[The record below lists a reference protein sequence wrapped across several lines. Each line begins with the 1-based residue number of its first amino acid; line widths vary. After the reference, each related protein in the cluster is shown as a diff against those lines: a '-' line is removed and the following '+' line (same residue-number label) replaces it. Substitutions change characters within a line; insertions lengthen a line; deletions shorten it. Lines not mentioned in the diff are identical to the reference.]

1 MDATL
6 AASDPAFSALRKV
19 TARLIPFLLLLY
31 VVAWLDRVNVGF
43 AGLQMNA
50 DLGFSASA
58 FGFGSG
64 IFFLGYCLFEV
75 PSNLILH
82 RVGARLWIARIMI
95 TWGLISAAMMF
106 VHTPMSFYVSRFLL
120 GVAEAGFF
128 PGIIYYLSN
137 WFPAERRARAIATFM
152 MGIPLA
158 GLVGG
163 PLSGLLLEL
172 DGVGSLAGWQ
182 WLFLVEGLPAVLLGF
197 VVLWVLPDG
206 PKQAKWLTPAE
217 QESLQST
224 LAAERKSVSGSH
236 LIGTGAALLNRTVW
250 RLGILFLLAVIGFYG
265 YSIWSPLII
274 KSLTGFTNL
283 GVGLVSGAIALVTM
297 ICMLASSAHSDR
309 TGERPLHV
317 AIPHLI
323 MACGF
328 VGFAIW
334 QTPIAGILAL
344 ALVPIGHA
352 SAYGAFWSMPTRFLD
367 GQAAAAG
374 IALIASIV
382 NVGGFLGPTVIGI
395 LKDRTGSH
403 TFAFYALAVLA
414 AISALLA
421 CQLRGA
427 KVLQRPADGV

>member
-1 MDATL
+1 
-6 AASDPAFSALRKV
+6 
-19 TARLIPFLLLLY
+19 
-31 VVAWLDRVNVGF
+31 
-43 AGLQMNA
+43 
-50 DLGFSASA
+50 
-58 FGFGSG
+58 
-64 IFFLGYCLFEV
+64 V

-95 TWGLISAAMMF
+95 TWGLISASMLF
-106 VHTPMSFYVSRFLL
+106 VRTPFGFYVLRFLL

-128 PGIIYYLSN
+128 PGIIYYLGN
-137 WFPAERRARAIATFM
+137 WFPVEQRARAIAAFM

-182 WLFLVEGLPAVLLGF
+182 WLFLAEGLPAVLLGF
-197 VVLWVLPDG
+197 IVLWVLPDN
-206 PKQAKWLTPAE
+206 PHQASWLSPAE
-217 QESLQST
+217 QESLQSR
-224 LAAERKSVSGSH
+224 LAAERKSASASH
-236 LIGTGAALLNRTVW
+236 LSGTRAVLLNGTVW

-274 KSLTGFTNL
+274 RALTGFTNL
-283 GVGLVSGAIALVTM
+283 GVGFVSGAIALVTV

-317 AIPHLI
+317 AIPHFI

-328 VGFAIW
+328 LGCAIW

-344 ALVPIGHA
+344 ALVPVGHA

-367 GQAAAAG
+367 GRAAAAG

-382 NVGGFLGPTVIGI
+382 NVGGFLGPTIIGI

-403 TFAFYALAVLA
+403 TIAFYVLA
-414 AISALLA
+414 GLAAMSALMA
-421 CQLRGA
+421 FQLRGA
-427 KVLQRPADGV
+427 NVLQRPAYGV